1 MKKEIVGEDQGTS
14 EKISDGDVTNRFGA
28 LFTRPIGVRVPL
40 DKLEELDSAG
50 DGDSGGAPGVLTHR
64 GASGGMAPKTKEVGP
79 HQWRVESVQQEL
91 GRRRTRAQPEKAR
104 RSEADAV
111 FTRWGLDAE

>member
-64 GASGGMAPKTKEVGP
+64 GASGGRVPSKGGAVVTASVVCWIGTVGTGSMEGP
-79 HQWRVESVQQEL
+79 
-91 GRRRTRAQPEKAR
+91 GAT
-104 RSEADAV
+104 
-111 FTRWGLDAE
+111 